1 MFKRKVTGRNFW
13 VFLLF
18 IPLLVFQAS
27 PSAAQTKPEFKFD
40 ISCVLDPQHP
50 LTLAA
55 DMWAKL
61 VNERTKG
68 RVLATVYP
76 NSQLGGDRETIQATM
91 SGMIQGNLDATTK
104 ISNFIPQ
111 LAVLDLPYL
120 ADSTEK
126 AYALLDGKFGDELV
140 NICVKSGLRPM
151 GYWEVTLRHIYS
163 SKVKIQSIGDLKG
176 LKIRVIPSPSFV
188 SLFKALGASPTPMNF
203 GELYTGLSQ
212 GVVDAAENDLITYY
226 TTKHFEVA
234 KNMALTNHIFL
245 VNTLNLS
252 ERHFSKLP
260 SDIQKIMMDAA
271 REAKNYLR
279 KNRGDREKSVEE
291 QLKTAGVAFTRPDLK
306 PFVEK
311 GRGTYPEFEG
321 KVGKDLITKV
331 LEASK

>member
-1 MFKRKVTGRNFW
+1 MLGKKKSVGLCFLVAFTFFAGSFPAGT
-13 VFLLF
+13 VFA
-18 IPLLVFQAS
+18 QAK
-27 PSAAQTKPEFKFD
+27 QEFKFD

-76 NSQLGGDRETIQATM
+76 NSQLGGDRETIQGTQ
-91 SGMIQGNLDATTK
+91 SGIIQGNLEATTK
-104 ISNFIPQ
+104 VSNFIPQ

-126 AYALLDGKFGDELV
+126 AYALLDGKFGDELI
-140 NICVKSGLRPM
+140 NISVKSGLRPM

-163 SKVKIQSIGDLKG
+163 SKVKINSINDLKG

-226 TTKHFEVA
+226 TTKHYEVA

-260 SDIQKIMMDAA
+260 PDIQKIMVDAA
-271 REAKNYLR
+271 NEAKSYLR

-291 QLKTAGVAFTRPDLK
+291 QLKSAGVTFTRPDLK
-306 PFVEK
+306 PFIEK
-311 GRGTYPEFEG
+311 GRGTYPEFES
-321 KVGKDLITKV
+321 KVGKDLIAKV